1 MTGRAKLLAQNSG
14 SAAVEMALVMPL
26 LLGLMFGSFE
36 LGNYF
41 LSEHVVDK
49 AVRDAARY
57 AARLPLVQT
66 DGTVNYNCSTGVG
79 TAADQQIRNVAR
91 TGDPSGT
98 TARLRGWVD
107 ANTTVTLN
115 CTTTGSF
122 VNNGVYN
129 GFPSSGGVSGAVP
142 IITVKA
148 AVPYTTFFKK
158 IGLGT
163 ATLTLNAQSQSAVMG
178 A

>member
-1 MTGRAKLLAQNSG
+1 MTGRAKLLAQDSG

-98 TARLRGWVD
+98 TARLRDWVD
-107 ANTTVTLN
+107 ANTQVSLS
-115 CTTTGSF
+115 CLTTGTY

-129 GFPSSGGVSGAVP
+129 GFPTSGAVP

-158 IGLGT
+158 IGLGR
-163 ATLTLNAQSQSAVMG
+163 ATLTLNAQSQAAVMG